1 MYNDVDRV
9 LIDKDGIDA
18 MTARLGE
25 EITKDYE
32 GKDLVVLGV
41 LKGGFIF
48 TADLVR
54 KINIPVEIDFIAAS
68 SYGSGTKTTG
78 VVHLKK
84 DTEISL
90 EGKHLLIVEDIVDSG
105 VTLSYLKKFFESR
118 KPISVKICTAFD
130 KPARRIA
137 KELKID
143 YVGAVIEDEFVIGYG
158 LDYDEK
164 MRNIP
169 ELCVLKRS
177 VYEQED

>member
-1 MYNDVDRV
+1 MYNDIERV
-9 LIDKDGIDA
+9 MIDKKSLDE
-18 MTARLGE
+18 MVARLGE
-25 EITKDYE
+25 EITNDYK
-32 GKDLVVLGV
+32 GKELVILGV

-54 KINIPVEIDFIAAS
+54 KINVPAEIDFIAAS

-118 KPISVKICTAFD
+118 NALSVKICTAFD

-137 KELKID
+137 KDLKVD
-143 YVGAVIEDEFVIGYG
+143 YVGAVIEDEFVVGYG
-158 LDYDEK
+158 LDYDER

-169 ELCVLKRS
+169 ELCILKRS